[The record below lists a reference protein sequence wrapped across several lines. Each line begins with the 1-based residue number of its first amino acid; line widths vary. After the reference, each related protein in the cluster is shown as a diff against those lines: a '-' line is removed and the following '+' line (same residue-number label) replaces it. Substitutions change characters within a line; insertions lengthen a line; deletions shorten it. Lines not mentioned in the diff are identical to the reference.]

1 MVVKSESQTQF
12 SSRTEAVK
20 PVHQYFDIIVDTL
33 QSMVDD
39 QNETADARGDAKQVL
54 NQILTFD
61 ILALLGFYNKILFQ
75 IDHVQK

>member
-1 MVVKSESQTQF
+1 
-12 SSRTEAVK
+12 
-20 PVHQYFDIIVDTL
+20 
-33 QSMVDD
+33 MVDD